1 MFCFSKNLCYFSM
14 NSMSYQIKMVR
25 RTAIH
30 RYFCVVSTGFN
41 FKVNYVEFLGN
52 FKTEKQQK
60 TKISALHNYL

>member
-52 FKTEKQQK
+52 FKTEK
-60 TKISALHNYL
+60 